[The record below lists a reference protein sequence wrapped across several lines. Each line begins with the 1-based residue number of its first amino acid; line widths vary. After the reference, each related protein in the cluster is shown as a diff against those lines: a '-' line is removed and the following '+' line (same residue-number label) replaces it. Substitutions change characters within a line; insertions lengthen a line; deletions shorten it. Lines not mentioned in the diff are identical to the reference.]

1 MIAKFLVFIPS
12 KVSTDRVIFFFLFF
26 FCLLLGGLVSFGF
39 VSK

>member
-1 MIAKFLVFIPS
+1 MIAKFLVLFQARFQLI
-12 KVSTDRVIFFFLFF
+12 RFFFSIF

>member
-12 KVSTDRVIFFFLFF
+12 KVSTDTFFFSIF